1 MSAEIP
7 ERIGKYTIRERIG
20 SGGMGHVYLGTDP
33 ESGEQVAVKVLTASL
48 AREEGFVERFNRE
61 IDAMRT
67 LAHPHVVKLYD
78 YGVDGENYYL
88 AMEYVRGETL
98 LGMLRRVRRIPWRKA
113 FEIAIEICGALK
125 AAHDHG
131 IIHRDLKPSNLL
143 LDAEEHVRLTDFG
156 VAQVFDTQRLTVTG
170 GVIGTAEYMSPE
182 QAEGKRATKQSD
194 LYSLG
199 VVLYVMVTGRTP
211 FSGNS
216 TVEVM
221 QKHRFGLFD
230 HPRAIVPDLPAR
242 VDETICKLLEK
253 DPQKRF
259 PDAYV
264 LLRHLQSVLKIENR
278 VIERGETVTENSDLE
293 EASTTSVAENGDQVA
308 AEMVAQAGHA
318 TVMKGLIRA
327 ELEEMQKGHP
337 ITEWLS
343 TTPALIGL
351 LLALALGVWWL
362 WPRDLTDE
370 QLFERGVAL
379 MAQGE
384 GLNYL
389 QARKEAFQPLLERDS
404 DTWGERV
411 KPYLDNIELYDRR
424 RKAGRAGSEPASRE
438 AKAATDDVEP
448 RRLIRR
454 AEEYRRTGDVARAVQ
469 MLSHLKSLLR
479 DDSARS
485 ATSEDVDRLLSE
497 MHDDKQFAATD
508 AYVAETLARAEKL
521 AEQGKNDAAGEL
533 LAALRKLY
541 ADIPAIQDR
550 IRGVEQRIFGN
561 RNTLPKEP
569 VSGIEAEVSAEE
581 TPAAENHPQQVK

>member
-33 ESGEQVAVKVLTASL
+33 ESGEQVAVKVLTAGL

-61 IDAMRT
+61 IDAMRK

-78 YGVDGENYYL
+78 YGVDGENYYF

-143 LDAEEHVRLTDFG
+143 LDAEERVRLTDFG

-199 VVLYVMVTGRTP
+199 VVLYVMITGRTP

-230 HPRAIVPDLPAR
+230 QPRAIVPDLPAR
-242 VDETICKLLEK
+242 VDETIRKLLEK

-264 LLRHLQSVLKIENR
+264 LQRHLQSVLKIESR
-278 VIERGETVTENSDLE
+278 VVEHGETVTEYSDCE
-293 EASTTSVAENGDQVA
+293 EAPTTSVAENGDPVA
-308 AEMVAQAGHA
+308 AEMAAQAGHA

-337 ITEWLS
+337 VTEWLS

-362 WPRDLTDE
+362 WPREPTDE
-370 QLFERGVAL
+370 QLFKRGVAL

-389 QARKEAFQPLLERDS
+389 QARKEAFQPLLERDPDS
-404 DTWGERV
+404 WQDRTA
-411 KPYLDNIELYDRR
+411 PYLVDIEFYEILREFR
-424 RKAGRAGSEPASRE
+424 GKKSEPASRE
-438 AKAATDDVEP
+438 QKVVADDDEP

-454 AEEYRRTGDVARAVQ
+454 ALGYRKTGDLARAVQ
-469 MLSHLKSLLR
+469 ILSDLNSVLH
-479 DDSARS
+479 DDSQRS
-485 ATSEDVDRLLSE
+485 ATSEKVARLLSK
-497 MHDDKQFAATD
+497 MRGDKQFAAAD
-508 AYVAETLARAEKL
+508 AYVGETLARAEQL
-521 AEQGKNDAAGEL
+521 ANQEKKDAAGEL

-541 ADIPAIQDR
+541 ADTPAIQDQ
-550 IRGVEQRIFGN
+550 IRGVEQRIFSD
-561 RNTLPKEP
+561 RNPKPKEP
-569 VSGIEAEVSAEE
+569 VSGIESEVSAEE
-581 TPAAENHPQQVK
+581 SPAAEDHPQQVK